1 MSVKKFQFSVIV
13 ADEVLA
19 RGMEID
25 TALTLAEGLF
35 TKYYNEPDMKVT
47 IAREVTE

>member
-1 MSVKKFQFSVIV
+1 MNGKKYQFSVIV

-19 RGMEID
+19 KGMEID
-25 TALTLAEGLF
+25 TALVLASALF

-47 IAREVTE
+47 IAREGTE

>member
-1 MSVKKFQFSVIV
+1 MNGKKIQFSVIV

-19 RGMEID
+19 KGMEID
-25 TALTLAEGLF
+25 TALTLVEGLF

>member
-1 MSVKKFQFSVIV
+1 MGVIKFSVIV

-19 RGMEID
+19 SDMELD
-25 TALTLAEGLF
+25 TALILASALF

-47 IAREVTE
+47 IVREVTD